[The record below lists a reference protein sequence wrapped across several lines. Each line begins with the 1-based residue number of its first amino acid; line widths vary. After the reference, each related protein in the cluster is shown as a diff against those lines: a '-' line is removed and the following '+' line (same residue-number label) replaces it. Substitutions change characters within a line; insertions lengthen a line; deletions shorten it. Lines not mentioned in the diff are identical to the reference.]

1 MCEPDDEPV
10 PRGERI
16 DPEGRDDEL
25 DEVGVRLGP
34 DRDGDGL
41 FDPPRESSMVGEKTS
56 VATDEVAPSE
66 PERTL
71 LAWISESAALLANAP
86 ESGVPCRPLR
96 QRIADEP
103 PDLLP
108 ALGAPALLHR
118 AGSKVLRP
126 PPTAPSRSNEPD
138 DTNTQIRPMPRPT
151 NGASA
156 REDDPPTNE
165 RSTTG
170 DRDTGT
176 DHTQTGSFVVA
187 SDRVLRLA
195 RWLAL
200 GLLSVSAAA
209 WWFLGQ

>member
-1 MCEPDDEPV
+1 MTTNPDE
-10 PRGERI
+10 E
-16 DPEGRDDEL
+16 RDDEL

-41 FDPPRESSMVGEKTS
+41 FDPPRETSMIGEKTS
-56 VATDEVAPSE
+56 VTLQEAQASE

-71 LAWISESAALLANAP
+71 LAWIAASGALLANAP
-86 ESGVPCRPLR
+86 ESGVPCLPLR

-118 AGSKVLRP
+118 GGSKVLRP
-126 PPTAPSRSNEPD
+126 PPTAPSRSAEPD
-138 DTNTQIRPMPRPT
+138 DTNTQIRPMPRPPGSLPAET
-151 NGASA
+151 
-156 REDDPPTNE
+156 DPPTNE
-165 RSTTG
+165 GTPAG
-170 DRDTGT
+170 DRDTNT
-176 DHTQTGSFVVA
+176 EHTQTGAFVVA

-200 GLLSVSAAA
+200 LLLSMSAAA